1 MNQGLGCACL
11 HQSELLDKEL
21 ILHFPD
27 MPTLATTH
35 AAFPPVQ
42 LQMIGRCVN
51 LNSSRETYRLRFQWR
66 TGAERVIPMNRHSI
80 SVGRHPLN
88 DVVVNEPSVAAFH
101 AEFQAVQ
108 NGDELRVVDVSAEH
122 RLWMGMD
129 SIRMRLLYDGDAVR
143 LCENVQVR
151 IECCS
156 LSSLRVP
163 SCVELLRIAAAAV

>member
-1 MNQGLGCACL
+1 
-11 HQSELLDKEL
+11 
-21 ILHFPD
+21 